1 MNLAENARL
10 TGKTKAD
17 FASGL
22 DEFQKGLEHRCVDG
36 KSLVFGYFEE
46 DTENEILISV
56 FPAGEF
62 KGFKRV
68 KFNKLDYPDELVEEL
83 KLIKLCLIEDNKIVF
98 VSSNCEFSEM
108 RIKGDFFLDI
118 TREAVIAIAR
128 AAVKRHYT
136 LISRSD
142 KGLKKVYAFRSVNYL
157 PINQDVIFNIISE
170 IESSCCTD
178 VSWEKWEIHSCY
190 TEVIVSLPDVFKEI
204 NSEYILPSNY
214 LPCLLVKTSDTG
226 DSSLM
231 VYEAWKTGKNSYI
244 LGNKVSEKHWG
255 KFDESAFVDKVR
267 TCVFDKL
274 YEFPKML
281 TEAALI
287 DVSPFG
293 ISLTSSG
300 ASLGRKINAENW
312 KNTIRNI
319 SRYIGLTK
327 EVGKK
332 TEKEIVRSI
341 VDDFDAGTFVTLYDA
356 ISEFLSLPERLIG
369 MKPSKYQSLQKCI
382 TKAAYYRPSFEEI
395 PVVA

>member
-1 MNLAENARL
+1 MNLVESARL
-10 TGKTKAD
+10 SGETKAD

-22 DEFQKGLEHRCVDG
+22 DEFQKGLKHQCVDG

-46 DTENEILISV
+46 ITENKISISV

-62 KGFKRV
+62 RGFKRV
-68 KFNKLDYPDELVEEL
+68 EFNKLDYPDELVEEL
-83 KLIKLCLIEDNKIVF
+83 KLIKLCLIEEEKIVF

-108 RIKGDFFLDI
+108 RIKGDFFLNI

-128 AAVKRHYT
+128 AAAERYYT

-142 KGLKKVYAFRSVNYL
+142 NGHKKIFAFRSANYL
-157 PINQDVIFNIISE
+157 PINQDVIFNIVSE
-170 IESSCCTD
+170 IEFSCHTN
-178 VSWEKWEIHSCY
+178 VSWEKWEIYSCY
-190 TEVIVSLPDVFKEI
+190 TEVIVSLPDVFTEI
-204 NSEYILPSNY
+204 NSEYTLPSDY
-214 LPCLLVKTSDTG
+214 LPCLLIKTSDTG
-226 DSSLM
+226 DSSLL
-231 VYEAWKTGKNSYI
+231 VYEAWKTGKNTYI

-255 KFDESAFVDKVR
+255 KFDELAFVDRVK
-267 TCVFDKL
+267 TCIFDKL

-281 TEAALI
+281 VEAALI

-293 ISLTSSG
+293 ISLTPSG

-319 SRYIGLTK
+319 SKYIGLTK
-327 EVGKK
+327 EIGKK
-332 TEKEIVRSI
+332 AEKEVVRSI

-356 ISEFLSLPERLIG
+356 ISEFLSLPGRLIG
-369 MKPSKYQSLQKCI
+369 LKPAKYKSLQQCV
-382 TKAAYYRPSFEEI
+382 TKAAYYRPSSEEV